1 MKPEL
6 KKILDRAVVLL
17 SEAVLLTEI
26 KDGQERVIFANPAFE
41 RLTGYSAKELAGWDW
56 AAICSPEPENLPQ
69 IPAFSAGD
77 ERQRERVLRRKDGT
91 CFLDRI
97 SISKYAAGK
106 KLYSLQVHADVTQE
120 REIENR
126 FVLAQKR
133 EASSHLVNGL
143 AHDFN
148 NLLTAILVYSGLMA
162 PKLKDDAKLDRYL
175 GEIRGAAEQG
185 AQLVAELM
193 NLGRADSAE
202 PELVD
207 LGQLVGQ
214 TTDLL
219 RRILGEDVRLN
230 TQIQPDLHKVRVHA
244 GRIQQVLLNL
254 GINAKDAM
262 PRGGD
267 LLIRLSNQKSLPGGK
282 DQPALERC
290 VSMEVRDSGTGMDG
304 DTCASLFKPFFS
316 TKGKGKGTGLGLFTA
331 RTIIE
336 HYRGRIR
343 GESESGKGTI
353 FKILLPAVP
362 ADSTSAATKATLL
375 LVENKEAVRRSLG
388 ATLSQRGY
396 KVLPAANS
404 NQALA
409 VAHSYS
415 GKIALLLANIHGP
428 GTGGPK
434 LGKRILKVRPE
445 IKLLFMAHQN
455 NGSRRSAENR
465 RDFVKKPFSPSVLV
479 HKIEEVLNRPS
490 R

>member
-1 MKPEL
+1 M
-6 KKILDRAVVLL
+6 
-17 SEAVLLTEI
+17 
-26 KDGQERVIFANPAFE
+26 
-41 RLTGYSAKELAGWDW
+41 
-56 AAICSPEPENLPQ
+56 
-69 IPAFSAGD
+69 
-77 ERQRERVLRRKDGT
+77 
-91 CFLDRI
+91 
-97 SISKYAAGK
+97 
-106 KLYSLQVHADVTQE
+106 
-120 REIENR
+120 ENR

-133 EASSHLVNGL
+133 EASSHLVSGL

-148 NLLTAILVYSGLMA
+148 NLLTAILVYSGLMT
-162 PKLKDDAKLDRYL
+162 PKLKDDPLLRRYTD
-175 GEIRGAAEQG
+175 EIRGAAEQG

-193 NLGRADSAE
+193 NLGRGDSAE

-219 RRILGEDVRLN
+219 KRILGEDIRVK
-230 TQIQPDLHKVRVHA
+230 TQIQSDLLKVRVHA
-244 GRIQQVLLNL
+244 GRMQQVLLNL

-262 PRGGD
+262 PKGGD
-267 LLIRLSNQKSLPGGK
+267 FFIRLSNQKSLPGQQ
-282 DQPALERC
+282 DQSSLERC
-290 VSMEVRDSGTGMDG
+290 VSIEVQDSGTGMDG
-304 DTCASLFKPFFS
+304 DTCTNLFKPFFS

-336 HYRGRIR
+336 HYRGRISV
-343 GESESGKGTI
+343 ESEIGKGTV
-353 FKILLPAVP
+353 FKILLPAVSP
-362 ADSTSAATKATLL
+362 EPTSAAAKATLL

-415 GKIALLLANIHGP
+415 GKIALLLANIHTP
-428 GTGGPK
+428 GTGSPR
-434 LGKRILKVRPE
+434 LGKKILKVRPE
-445 IKLLFMAHQN
+445 IKLLFMGHRN
-455 NGSRRSAENR
+455 NGSKRSVGSG